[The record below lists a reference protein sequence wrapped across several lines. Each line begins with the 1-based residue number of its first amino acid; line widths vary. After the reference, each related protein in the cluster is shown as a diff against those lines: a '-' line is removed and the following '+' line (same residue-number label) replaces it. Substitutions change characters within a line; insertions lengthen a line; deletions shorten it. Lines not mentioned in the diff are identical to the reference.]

1 MNTFDVEACRREFPG
16 LLRQVAGRPA
26 VFFDGPAG
34 SQVPRRVADA
44 VARYLLA
51 TNANHEGV
59 FATSRESDEILAAAH
74 RAVADFLGCGDPDE
88 VVFGPNMTSLT
99 FALARAIG
107 RTWRAGDQV
116 LVTRSEHDAN
126 YTPWVLAANEAGAA
140 VEAVEVDPADCTL
153 DLCDLRRKLS
163 RRTRLVAVGCA
174 SNATGTV
181 HPVGEIAELVHAAGA
196 ELFLDAVHYAPH
208 RLIDVAL
215 WDCDY
220 LVCSAYKFFGPHVGI
235 LWGRRRRLETLPA
248 SKLRTAPDSV
258 PGRWMTGT
266 QNHEGIAGVLE
277 AVEYLADLGRRIA
290 PRAPSR
296 RLALAA
302 AYDSIGRH
310 ERLLAEEML
319 RGAGGLPSL
328 KLYGITDLARL
339 GERVPTFCFT
349 HRRLRPRA
357 LAEHLA
363 ERGIFTW
370 HGNYYALPL
379 TQRLGLEPEG
389 AVRAGFLH
397 YNTREE
403 VQRLLQE
410 VQALEG

>member
-1 MNTFDVEACRREFPG
+1 MSALDVDACRREFPG
-16 LLRQVAGRPA
+16 LQREIAGRPA

-74 RAVADFLGCGDPDE
+74 RSAADFLGCGDPDE
-88 VVFGPNMTSLT
+88 IVFGANMTSLT
-99 FALARAIG
+99 LALSRALA
-107 RTWRAGDQV
+107 RTWRAGDQI
-116 LVTRSEHDAN
+116 LVTQSEHDAN
-126 YTPWVLAANEAGAA
+126 YTPWVLAAKEAEATVDV
-140 VEAVEVDPADCTL
+140 VEINPSDCTL
-153 DLCDLRRKLS
+153 SLDDLRRKLS
-163 RRTRLVAVGCA
+163 RRTRLLAVGCA

-181 HPVGEIAELVHAAGA
+181 HPVGEIAELVRAAGA

-208 RLIDVAL
+208 RLIDVAG

-220 LVCSAYKFFGPHVGI
+220 LVCSAYKFFGPHLGI
-235 LWGRRRRLETLPA
+235 LWGRRQKLESLPA
-248 SKLRTAPDSV
+248 RKLRTAPDSI

-277 AVEYLADLGRRIA
+277 AIDYLADLGRRAA
-290 PRAPSR
+290 PGAPSR
-296 RLALAA
+296 RLALEA
-302 AYDSIGRH
+302 AYESIGRH

-319 RGAGGLPSL
+319 RGAAELPSL
-328 KLYGITDLARL
+328 KLYGVTDLARL

-349 HRRLRPRA
+349 HRRFRPRA

-363 ERGIFTW
+363 ERGIFAW

-379 TQRLGLEPEG
+379 TERLGLEPDG
-389 AVRAGFLH
+389 ALRVGFLH

-403 VQRLLQE
+403 VQRLLAE
-410 VQALEG
+410 LRALEA